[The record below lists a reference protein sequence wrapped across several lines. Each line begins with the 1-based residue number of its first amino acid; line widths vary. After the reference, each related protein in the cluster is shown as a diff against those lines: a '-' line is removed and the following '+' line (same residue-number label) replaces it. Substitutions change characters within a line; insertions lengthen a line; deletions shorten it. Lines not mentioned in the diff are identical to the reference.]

1 MGVCKSRVRMGDSGS
16 KMELRES
23 ERALRKLRNVILHG
37 EITREELNQDKINTL
52 DVVIDG
58 LDGSGKTMTHG
69 QLYNLLQESGI
80 NVVVIDEGDADPFQT
95 DRKEYKKS
103 SADPLVLFHHKLAGR
118 REAIIRKAQELAD
131 PKVRLQERG
140 YGTTLVEFLA
150 ASLQNNYS
158 SIKAPLHYSHVRS
171 AVERMSRT
179 YRVPEVHIIL
189 DCDPRT
195 AAQRVA
201 DRYEREHIR
210 PSSSES
216 EAALK
221 MLRGYYMT
229 AVGYLPN
236 AHLIDTTDM
245 KPEEVTRHCLVLIKS
260 SPKYELIAE
269 KKDQS

>member
-1 MGVCKSRVRMGDSGS
+1 MADSGS
-16 KMELRES
+16 KGALKKS
-23 ERALRKLRNVILHG
+23 ERALKKLRNILLHG
-37 EITREELNQDKINTL
+37 EMTREELNQNNINTL

-69 QLYNLLQESGI
+69 QLYSLLQESGI

-95 DRKEYKKS
+95 ERKEYKKS
-103 SADPLVLFHHKLAGR
+103 SPDPLVLFHHKLAGR

-150 ASLQNNYS
+150 ATLKNNYS
-158 SIKAPLHYSHVRS
+158 SIKAPLHYTDVRR
-171 AVERMSRT
+171 AVEIMSRM

-201 DRYEREHIR
+201 DRYEKEHIR

-229 AVGYLPN
+229 AAEYLPN
-236 AHLIDTTDM
+236 AHLIETTDM
-245 KPEEVTRHCLVLIKS
+245 KPEEVTKLCLALIKS
-260 SPKYELIAE
+260 SPKYELIAK